1 MIQSYQKN
9 QIQIIELDRPKVNAI
24 NQELLQ
30 SLKNELN
37 IIEKN
42 DSIKGIILTGK
53 NGVFSAGLDIVELY
67 NKDQESMKS
76 FWSLFSDVLVKI
88 YSYPK
93 IIFTAISGHSPA
105 GGTVLS
111 IMTDYR
117 IMSRGDFLIG
127 LNEVAVGLRMPIGI
141 GRVFQSL
148 LGERIAEKMTL
159 IGELVNPEK
168 AKSIGLI
175 DEIVESD
182 QLLDHSIETMNKWFK
197 LPFDKQIQSKLT
209 LRKQIIDLML
219 NTAEQDNNEVID
231 AWFSDECRLTMGS
244 IVDRLVKK

>member
-30 SLKNELN
+30 SLKDELN

-53 NGVFSAGLDIVELY
+53 NDIFSAGLDIVELY
-67 NKDQESMKS
+67 NKDQEYMKS
-76 FWSLFSDVLVKI
+76 FWSLFSDILVKI

-117 IMSRGDFLIG
+117 IMSR
-127 LNEVAVGLRMPIGI
+127 
-141 GRVFQSL
+141 
-148 LGERIAEKMTL
+148 
-159 IGELVNPEK
+159 
-168 AKSIGLI
+168 
-175 DEIVESD
+175 
-182 QLLDHSIETMNKWFK
+182 
-197 LPFDKQIQSKLT
+197 
-209 LRKQIIDLML
+209 
-219 NTAEQDNNEVID
+219 
-231 AWFSDECRLTMGS
+231 
-244 IVDRLVKK
+244 